1 MFCLTKKSILSSMN
15 LLYKTTLNNKQLL
28 LNKNIN
34 FNFSRN
40 YKIITDPKDVSKLI
54 FDDQGKCKIF
64 EHKNG

>member
-1 MFCLTKKSILSSMN
+1 MICLTKKSILSSMN
-15 LLYKTTLNNKQLL
+15 LLYKTRLNNKQLL

-34 FNFSRN
+34 YNFSRN

>member
-1 MFCLTKKSILSSMN
+1 MN

-40 YKIITDPKDVSKLI
+40 YKIITDPKDISKLI